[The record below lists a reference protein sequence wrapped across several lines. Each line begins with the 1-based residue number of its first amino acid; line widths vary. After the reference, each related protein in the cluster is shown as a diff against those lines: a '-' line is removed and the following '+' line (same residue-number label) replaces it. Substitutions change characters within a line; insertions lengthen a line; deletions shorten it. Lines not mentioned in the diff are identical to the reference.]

1 MSTPWII
8 VSRRFLPLIK
18 SWAMTG
24 ILDRTRF
31 RWDKKKRKGWLA
43 GWLAGPR
50 RCRWAVWPIVPMTI
64 RPGTQVTQSGGIDPL
79 GFQNIL
85 GPPTRWWL

>member
-24 ILDRTRF
+24 IIDRTRF

-43 GWLAGPR
+43 GWSSQ
-50 RCRWAVWPIVPMTI
+50 VPM
-64 RPGTQVTQSGGIDPL
+64 GGLANCPNDDPA
-79 GFQNIL
+79 GH
-85 GPPTRWWL
+85 PSDAEWWH